1 MKNIILLIENLCLAI
16 QIAIFCI
23 FIFFTIFSVINS
35 SVSISELEF
44 LLIVSLVYFFGS
56 ILKSVV
62 FSKILKL
69 DLSYKGPNIF
79 EYVHKVFKLIWF
91 VVFLIIAII
100 SLIYK
105 IHYYFILASIVNCF
119 SITLQF
125 SIIKYFKIK
134 G

>member
-1 MKNIILLIENLCLAI
+1 MKSIILLIENLCLAI
-16 QIAIFCI
+16 QIAIFSV
-23 FIFFTIFSVINS
+23 FIFFTMFSVMNLS
-35 SVSISELEF
+35 LSITELEF
-44 LLIVSLVYFFGS
+44 LLIVSLVCFFGS

-69 DLSYKGPNIF
+69 DLSYKGPNTF
-79 EYVHKVFKLIWF
+79 GYVHKVFKLIWLI
-91 VVFLIIAII
+91 VFLVIAII

-119 SITLQF
+119 SIVLQY
-125 SIIKYFKIK
+125 SIIKYFKLK